1 MADQVELTGSAVIE
15 RLKMDLVPKRV
26 NADDT
31 VEYYLWAITDQQLH
45 KYLSDAFYG
54 QFVDS
59 TDDLYSVT
67 MPPQRRKNLWIFAPS
82 MDLIDWFIDAAGDH
96 NNEHADVDGN
106 LKLAYVKMSSVEERL
121 DEGEYPVVH
130 QLTHKDTN
138 KLYAYDIKHL
148 PIINQLMIAQL
159 EDNVS
164 EEELLASMDERD
176 KTLRE
181 QESSYQSSSQVS
193 DIEPVDT
200 EGLSEGDE
208 GEDLT
213 DIFPPEFEDDSSAL
227 IDEDMHPDFSVSDD
241 GFFDDEQYTDDDE
254 NTLDLDEGPVLLDSE
269 PDDDLPATN
278 KSDEV
283 TSTKSIPKTLEH
295 MLKQID
301 VPLLKSPTVHAESA
315 GLDDY
320 THQVDEVRSQLNDQL
335 RSLAESSKQK
345 IISSYYE
352 KHSIAESKIDAR
364 LDPENGDANVV
375 DAYKL
380 VQASN
385 RQDLDDV
392 SSLEKQKRQELLDQM
407 DEFHSQY
414 MREVLAQAEKDWQSI
429 KDTRYVEEPIQAWR
443 KGIIKTV
450 DSQNDERLRRFNDW
464 RNRIKSQYLT
474 QVDAPILESLSKDVQ
489 NIVEQLQLE
498 QASARQELSRSEDRL
513 FNKSLELE
521 KINIRRNMP
530 VSKSVS
536 SDITPVD
543 DESDVE
549 LYHEDSNEDDDDV
562 LTVDDSIDEPDD
574 DLDIDDE
581 PIENGDDDDDWE
593 VDEDDD
599 DLSLS
604 DDADSDV
611 LSLDKNDD
619 DDLQLDE
626 LNDDDDNMVSDIDY
640 GDDLADEFPDLD
652 DDSDELL
659 TKEKPSSIDEFVE
672 NSSDDVDE
680 QSVIEHTLDDIN
692 DLDLEEED
700 DDDVASVA
708 PDSGTPAKSKKKS
721 KVPSKKEKKNKP
733 KDASSSKMS
742 KKMMMIIGGI
752 ATLVIVGI
760 FAGSV
765 MLFGGNSN
773 GLKVSPSATNTYVK
787 GNMLSAKQ
795 DGKNVALVIKSVDGN
810 KLTVT
815 DVSNNKTYTIDKPS
829 SK

>member
-96 NNEHADVDGN
+96 NNDHADVDGN

-148 PIINQLMIAQL
+148 SIINQLMIAQL

-164 EEELLASMDERD
+164 EEELLSSMDDRD

-193 DIEPVDT
+193 DIKPVDT
-200 EGLSEGDE
+200 EELSEGDE
-208 GEDLT
+208 GLN
-213 DIFPPEFEDDSSAL
+213 DIFSPEFDDGGEL
-227 IDEDMHPDFSVSDD
+227 IDEDTDPSFSVSDD
-241 GFFDDEQYTDDDE
+241 EFFDDESPTDHDE
-254 NTLDLDEGPVLLDSE
+254 DALDLDEGPMLFDSE
-269 PDDDLPATN
+269 PDGDLSVAD
-278 KSDEV
+278 KSDDAI
-283 TSTKSIPKTLEH
+283 STTKTIPKTLEH

-320 THQVDEVRSQLNDQL
+320 TQQVDEVRSQLNDQL
-335 RSLAESSKQK
+335 TSLAESSKQK

-352 KHSIAESKIDAR
+352 KHSLAESKIDAR
-364 LDPENGDANVV
+364 LDPENGDTNVV
-375 DAYKL
+375 DAYRL

-392 SSLEKQKRQELLDQM
+392 NSLEKQKRQELLGQM

-414 MREVLAQAEKDWQSI
+414 MKEIIAQAEKDWQSI

-443 KGIIKTV
+443 KGISTTV

-464 RNRIKSQYLT
+464 RSRIKSQYLT

-498 QASARQELSRSEDRL
+498 QVSARQELSRSEDRL

-521 KINIRRNMP
+521 KISIQRNSP

-536 SDITPVD
+536 GDIRPVE
-543 DESDVE
+543 DEPDEE
-549 LYHEDSNEDDDDV
+549 LYHEDSGDEDV
-562 LTVDDSIDEPDD
+562 LTVDDPIDEIDD
-574 DLDIDDE
+574 DLEVDEE
-581 PIENGDDDDDWE
+581 PIDNGDDEDDWDM
-593 VDEDDD
+593 DEDDD
-599 DLSLS
+599 DLSLP

-611 LSLDKNDD
+611 LSLDENDD

-626 LNDDDDNMVSDIDY
+626 LNDDDDNTVNDIDY

-652 DDSDELL
+652 DDTDDLL
-659 TKEKPSSIDEFVE
+659 TEEKPSSIDEFVE
-672 NSSDDVDE
+672 NGSDDVDE
-680 QSVIEHTLDDIN
+680 QSVIKHTLDDI
-692 DLDLEEED
+692 DDIDLEEED

-708 PDSGTPAKSKKKS
+708 PDSGKTVKSKKKS
-721 KVPSKKEKKNKP
+721 KAPSKKAKKNKP
-733 KDASSSKMS
+733 KNASSSKMS

-760 FAGSV
+760 FVGSV
-765 MLFGGNSN
+765 MFFGGNSN

-815 DVSNNKTYTIDKPS
+815 DVSNNKTYTINKPS

>member
-96 NNEHADVDGN
+96 NNEQADVDGN

-148 PIINQLMIAQL
+148 SIINQLMIAQL

-164 EEELLASMDERD
+164 EEELLASMDDRD
-176 KTLRE
+176 KTLHE
-181 QESSYQSSSQVS
+181 QESSYTSSSSQVS

-200 EGLSEGDE
+200 DKLSE
-208 GEDLT
+208 EDQGLN
-213 DIFPPEFEDDSSAL
+213 DIFSPEFEDDGAEF
-227 IDEDMHPDFSVSDD
+227 IDEDMAQNISVSDD
-241 GFFDDEQYTDDDE
+241 ESSMDDDE
-254 NTLDLDEGPVLLDSE
+254 NTLDLDEDTMLFDSE
-269 PDDDLPATN
+269 SDSDLLATN
-278 KSDEV
+278 KSEDAM
-283 TSTKSIPKTLEH
+283 STEAIPKTLPKTLEH

-320 THQVDEVRSQLNDQL
+320 TQQVDEVRSQLNDQL

-375 DAYKL
+375 DAYRQ

-392 SSLEKQKRQELLDQM
+392 SSLEKQKRQELLGQM

-414 MREVLAQAEKDWQSI
+414 MKEVIAQAEKDWQSI

-443 KGIIKTV
+443 KGISATV

-464 RNRIKSQYLT
+464 RSRIKSQYLT

-498 QASARQELSRSEDRL
+498 QVSARQELSRSEDRL

-521 KINIRRNMP
+521 KINLQRSAP
-530 VSKSVS
+530 ASKSGPS
-536 SDITPVD
+536 NIMPVD
-543 DESDVE
+543 DDSDEE
-549 LYHEDSNEDDDDV
+549 LYDEDNSNEDV
-562 LTVDDSIDEPDD
+562 LAVDDPIDEIDD
-574 DLDIDDE
+574 DLEIDEE
-581 PIENGDDDDDWE
+581 PIDNGDDEDDW
-593 VDEDDD
+593 DMGEDDD

-604 DDADSDV
+604 DDSDSDV
-611 LSLDKNDD
+611 LSLDENDN

-626 LNDDDDNMVSDIDY
+626 LNDDDNMVNDVDY
-640 GDDLADEFPDLD
+640 GDDLADEFPDLED
-652 DDSDELL
+652 DTDEPIAE
-659 TKEKPSSIDEFVE
+659 EKPSSIDEFVE

-680 QSVIEHTLDDIN
+680 QSVIEHTLDDI
-692 DLDLEEED
+692 DDIDLEEED

-708 PDSGTPAKSKKKS
+708 PDSGKPVKSKKKS
-721 KVPSKKEKKNKP
+721 KLPSKQAKKNKP
-733 KDASSSKMS
+733 KNASSSKMS

-752 ATLVIVGI
+752 ATLVIIGLFV
-760 FAGSV
+760 GSV

-815 DVSNNKTYTIDKPS
+815 DVSNNKTYTINKPS

>member
-96 NNEHADVDGN
+96 NNEQADVDGN

-148 PIINQLMIAQL
+148 SIINQLMIAQL

-164 EEELLASMDERD
+164 EEELLASMDDRD
-176 KTLRE
+176 KTLHE
-181 QESSYQSSSQVS
+181 QESSYTSSSSSQVS

-200 EGLSEGDE
+200 DKLSEEDEGLN
-208 GEDLT
+208 
-213 DIFPPEFEDDSSAL
+213 DIFSPEFEDDGAEF
-227 IDEDMHPDFSVSDD
+227 IDEDMAQNISVSDD
-241 GFFDDEQYTDDDE
+241 ESSMDDDE
-254 NTLDLDEGPVLLDSE
+254 NTLDLDEDTMLFDSE
-269 PDDDLPATN
+269 SDSDLSATN
-278 KSDEV
+278 KSEDAM
-283 TSTKSIPKTLEH
+283 STETIPKTLPKTLEH

-320 THQVDEVRSQLNDQL
+320 TQQVDEVRSQLNDQL

-352 KHSIAESKIDAR
+352 KHSITESKIDAR

-375 DAYKL
+375 DAYRQ

-392 SSLEKQKRQELLDQM
+392 SSLEKQKRQELLGQM

-414 MREVLAQAEKDWQSI
+414 MKEVIAQAEKDWQSI

-443 KGIIKTV
+443 KGISATV

-464 RNRIKSQYLT
+464 RSRIKSQYLT

-498 QASARQELSRSEDRL
+498 QVSARQELSRSEDRL

-521 KINIRRNMP
+521 KINLQRSAP
-530 VSKSVS
+530 ASKSGPS
-536 SDITPVD
+536 NIMPVD
-543 DESDVE
+543 DDSDEE
-549 LYHEDSNEDDDDV
+549 LYDEDNSNEDV
-562 LTVDDSIDEPDD
+562 LAVDDPIDEIDD
-574 DLDIDDE
+574 DLEIDEE
-581 PIENGDDDDDWE
+581 PIDNGDDEDDW
-593 VDEDDD
+593 DMGEDDD

-604 DDADSDV
+604 DDSDSDV
-611 LSLDKNDD
+611 LSLDENDN

-626 LNDDDDNMVSDIDY
+626 LNDDDDNMVNDVDY
-640 GDDLADEFPDLD
+640 GDDLADEFPDLED
-652 DDSDELL
+652 DTDEPIAE
-659 TKEKPSSIDEFVE
+659 EKPSSIDEFVE

-680 QSVIEHTLDDIN
+680 QSVIEHTLDDI
-692 DLDLEEED
+692 DDIDLEEED

-708 PDSGTPAKSKKKS
+708 PDSGKPVKSKKKS
-721 KVPSKKEKKNKP
+721 KLPSKQAKKNKP
-733 KDASSSKMS
+733 KNASSSKMS

-752 ATLVIVGI
+752 ATLVIIGLFV
-760 FAGSV
+760 GSV

-815 DVSNNKTYTIDKPS
+815 DVSNNKTYTINKPS

>member
-96 NNEHADVDGN
+96 NNDHADVDGN

-148 PIINQLMIAQL
+148 SIINQLMIAQL

-164 EEELLASMDERD
+164 EEELLSSMDDRD

-200 EGLSEGDE
+200 EELSEDDE
-208 GEDLT
+208 GLN
-213 DIFPPEFEDDSSAL
+213 DIFSPEFDDGGEL
-227 IDEDMHPDFSVSDD
+227 IDEDTDPSFLVSDD
-241 GFFDDEQYTDDDE
+241 EFFDDESPTDHDE
-254 NTLDLDEGPVLLDSE
+254 DALDLDEGPMLFDSE
-269 PDDDLPATN
+269 PDGDLSVAD
-278 KSDEV
+278 KSDDAI
-283 TSTKSIPKTLEH
+283 STTKTIPKTLEH

-320 THQVDEVRSQLNDQL
+320 TQQVDEVRSQLNDQL
-335 RSLAESSKQK
+335 TSLAESSKQK

-352 KHSIAESKIDAR
+352 KHSLAESKIDAR
-364 LDPENGDANVV
+364 LDPENGDTNVV
-375 DAYKL
+375 DAYRL

-392 SSLEKQKRQELLDQM
+392 NSLEKQKRQELLGQM

-414 MREVLAQAEKDWQSI
+414 MKEIIAQAEKDWQSI

-443 KGIIKTV
+443 KGISTTV

-464 RNRIKSQYLT
+464 RSRIKSQYLT

-498 QASARQELSRSEDRL
+498 QVSARQELSRSEDRL

-521 KINIRRNMP
+521 KISIQRNSP

-536 SDITPVD
+536 GDIRPVE
-543 DESDVE
+543 DEPDEE
-549 LYHEDSNEDDDDV
+549 LYHEDSGDEDV
-562 LTVDDSIDEPDD
+562 LTVDDPIDEIDD
-574 DLDIDDE
+574 DLEVDEE
-581 PIENGDDDDDWE
+581 PIDNGDDEDDWDM
-593 VDEDDD
+593 DEDDDDD

-604 DDADSDV
+604 DDVDSDV
-611 LSLDKNDD
+611 LSLDENDD

-626 LNDDDDNMVSDIDY
+626 LNDDDDNTVNDIDY

-652 DDSDELL
+652 DDTDDLL
-659 TKEKPSSIDEFVE
+659 TEEKPSSIDEFVE
-672 NSSDDVDE
+672 NGSDDVDE
-680 QSVIEHTLDDIN
+680 QSVIKHTLDDI
-692 DLDLEEED
+692 DDIDLEEED

-708 PDSGTPAKSKKKS
+708 PDSGKTVKSKKKS
-721 KVPSKKEKKNKP
+721 KAPSKKAKKNKP
-733 KDASSSKMS
+733 KNASSSKMS

-760 FAGSV
+760 FVGSV

-815 DVSNNKTYTIDKPS
+815 DVSNNKTYTINKPS

>member
-96 NNEHADVDGN
+96 NNEQADVDGN

-148 PIINQLMIAQL
+148 SIINQLMIAQL

-164 EEELLASMDERD
+164 EEELLASMDDRD
-176 KTLRE
+176 KTLHE
-181 QESSYQSSSQVS
+181 QESSYTSSSSQVS

-200 EGLSEGDE
+200 DKLSE
-208 GEDLT
+208 EDQGLN
-213 DIFPPEFEDDSSAL
+213 DIFSPEFEDDGAEF
-227 IDEDMHPDFSVSDD
+227 IDEDMAQNIPVSDD
-241 GFFDDEQYTDDDE
+241 ESSMDDDE
-254 NTLDLDEGPVLLDSE
+254 NTLDLDEDTMLFDSE
-269 PDDDLPATN
+269 SDSDLLATN
-278 KSDEV
+278 KSEDAM
-283 TSTKSIPKTLEH
+283 STEAIPKTLPKTLEH

-320 THQVDEVRSQLNDQL
+320 TQQVDEVRSQLNDQL

-375 DAYKL
+375 DAYRQ

-392 SSLEKQKRQELLDQM
+392 SSLEKQKRQELLGQM

-414 MREVLAQAEKDWQSI
+414 MKEVIAQAEKDWQSI

-443 KGIIKTV
+443 KGISATV

-464 RNRIKSQYLT
+464 RSRIKSQYLT

-498 QASARQELSRSEDRL
+498 QVSARQELSRSEDRL

-521 KINIRRNMP
+521 KINLQRSAP
-530 VSKSVS
+530 ASKSGPS
-536 SDITPVD
+536 NIMPVD
-543 DESDVE
+543 DDSDEE
-549 LYHEDSNEDDDDV
+549 LYDEDNSNEDV
-562 LTVDDSIDEPDD
+562 LAVDDPIDEIDD
-574 DLDIDDE
+574 DLEIDEE
-581 PIENGDDDDDWE
+581 PIDNGDDEDDW
-593 VDEDDD
+593 DMGEDDD

-604 DDADSDV
+604 DDSDSDV
-611 LSLDKNDD
+611 LSLDENDN

-626 LNDDDDNMVSDIDY
+626 LNDDDDNMVNDVDY
-640 GDDLADEFPDLD
+640 GDDLADEFPDLED
-652 DDSDELL
+652 DTDEPIAE
-659 TKEKPSSIDEFVE
+659 EKPSSIDEFVE

-680 QSVIEHTLDDIN
+680 QSVIEHTLDDI
-692 DLDLEEED
+692 DDIDLEEED

-708 PDSGTPAKSKKKS
+708 PDSGKPVKSKKKS
-721 KVPSKKEKKNKP
+721 KLPSKQAKKNKP
-733 KDASSSKMS
+733 KNASSSKMS

-752 ATLVIVGI
+752 ATLVIIGLFV
-760 FAGSV
+760 GSV

-815 DVSNNKTYTIDKPS
+815 DVSNNKTYTINKPS

>member
-96 NNEHADVDGN
+96 NNEQADVDGN

-148 PIINQLMIAQL
+148 SIINQLMIAQL

-164 EEELLASMDERD
+164 EEELLASMDDRD
-176 KTLRE
+176 KTLHE
-181 QESSYQSSSQVS
+181 QESSYTSSSSSQVS

-200 EGLSEGDE
+200 DKLSEEDEGLN
-208 GEDLT
+208 
-213 DIFPPEFEDDSSAL
+213 DIFSPEFEDDGAEF
-227 IDEDMHPDFSVSDD
+227 IDEDMAQNISVSDD
-241 GFFDDEQYTDDDE
+241 ESSMDDDE
-254 NTLDLDEGPVLLDSE
+254 NTLDLDEDTMLFDSE
-269 PDDDLPATN
+269 SDSDLSATN
-278 KSDEV
+278 KSEDAM
-283 TSTKSIPKTLEH
+283 STEAIPKTLPKTLEH

-320 THQVDEVRSQLNDQL
+320 TQQVDEVRSQLNDQL

-375 DAYKL
+375 DAYRQ

-392 SSLEKQKRQELLDQM
+392 SSLEKQKRQELLGQM

-414 MREVLAQAEKDWQSI
+414 MKEVIAQAEKDWQSI

-443 KGIIKTV
+443 KGISATV

-464 RNRIKSQYLT
+464 RSRIKSQYLT

-498 QASARQELSRSEDRL
+498 QVSARQELSRSEDRL

-521 KINIRRNMP
+521 KINLQRSAP
-530 VSKSVS
+530 ASKSGPS
-536 SDITPVD
+536 NIMPVD
-543 DESDVE
+543 DDSDEE
-549 LYHEDSNEDDDDV
+549 LYDEDNSNEDV
-562 LTVDDSIDEPDD
+562 LAVDDPIDEIDD
-574 DLDIDDE
+574 DLEIDEE
-581 PIENGDDDDDWE
+581 PIDNGDDEDDW
-593 VDEDDD
+593 DMGEDDD

-604 DDADSDV
+604 DDSDSDV
-611 LSLDKNDD
+611 LSLDENDN

-626 LNDDDDNMVSDIDY
+626 LNDDDDNMVNDVDY
-640 GDDLADEFPDLD
+640 GDDLADEFPDLED
-652 DDSDELL
+652 DTDEPIAE
-659 TKEKPSSIDEFVE
+659 EKPSSIDDFVE

-680 QSVIEHTLDDIN
+680 QSVINHTLGDIDDI
-692 DLDLEEED
+692 DLEEED
-700 DDDVASVA
+700 DDDVASIA
-708 PDSGTPAKSKKKS
+708 PDSGKPVKSKNKS
-721 KVPSKKEKKNKP
+721 KLPSKKAKKNKP
-733 KDASSSKMS
+733 KNASSSKMS
-742 KKMMMIIGGI
+742 KKMMAIIGGI
-752 ATLVIVGI
+752 ATLVIVGMI
-760 FAGSV
+760 IGSV
-765 MLFGGNSN
+765 MLFGGSSN

-815 DVSNNKTYTIDKPS
+815 DVSNNKTYTINKPS

>member
-82 MDLIDWFIDAAGDH
+82 MDLIDWFIDAAGDR

-148 PIINQLMIAQL
+148 SIINQLMIAQL

-164 EEELLASMDERD
+164 EEELLASMDDRD

-181 QESSYQSSSQVS
+181 QESSYTPSSQVS
-193 DIEPVDT
+193 DIEPVDADDLSEDN
-200 EGLSEGDE
+200 EGLS
-208 GEDLT
+208 
-213 DIFPPEFEDDSSAL
+213 DIFSPEFDDDGHEL
-227 IDEDMHPDFSVSDD
+227 IDEDTDPNFSVSDD
-241 GFFDDEQYTDDDE
+241 EFFDDEPSIDDD
-254 NTLDLDEGPVLLDSE
+254 NNDDTMLFDSE
-269 PDDDLPATN
+269 SDGDLPVAN
-278 KSDEV
+278 KSDDAA
-283 TSTKSIPKTLEH
+283 STKTIPKTLEH

-320 THQVDEVRSQLNDQL
+320 TQQVDEVRSQLNDQL
-335 RSLAESSKQK
+335 KSLAESSKQK

-375 DAYKL
+375 DAYKQ

-385 RQDLDDV
+385 RQDLDDM
-392 SSLEKQKRQELLDQM
+392 SLLEKQKRQELLGQM

-414 MREVLAQAEKDWQSI
+414 MKEIIAQAEKDWQSI
-429 KDTRYVEEPIQAWR
+429 KDTRYIEEPIQAWR
-443 KGIIKTV
+443 KGISATV

-521 KINIRRNMP
+521 KISIQRNSPMPTP
-530 VSKSVS
+530 VSG
-536 SDITPVD
+536 DIRPVD
-543 DESDVE
+543 DDSDEE
-549 LYHEDSNEDDDDV
+549 LYREDSGDEDA
-562 LTVDDSIDEPDD
+562 LTVDDPIDETDD
-574 DLDIDDE
+574 DL
-581 PIENGDDDDDWE
+581 E
-593 VDEDDD
+593 VDEEPIDDGNDEDDWDMDEDDDD

-611 LSLDKNDD
+611 LSLDENDD

-626 LNDDDDNMVSDIDY
+626 LNDDDDDNTVNDIDY

-652 DDSDELL
+652 DDTDELL
-659 TKEKPSSIDEFVE
+659 SKEKPSSIDEFVE
-672 NSSDDVDE
+672 NGSDDVDE
-680 QSVIEHTLDDIN
+680 QSVIEHTLDDI
-692 DLDLEEED
+692 DDIDLEEED

-708 PDSGTPAKSKKKS
+708 PDSGKAVKSKKKS
-721 KVPSKKEKKNKP
+721 KAPSKKPKKNKP
-733 KDASSSKMS
+733 KNDSSSKMS

-752 ATLVIVGI
+752 ATLVIAVI

-815 DVSNNKTYTIDKPS
+815 DVSNNKTYTINKPS

>member
-96 NNEHADVDGN
+96 NNEQADVDGN

-148 PIINQLMIAQL
+148 SIINQLMIAQL

-164 EEELLASMDERD
+164 EEELLASMDDRD
-176 KTLRE
+176 KTLHE
-181 QESSYQSSSQVS
+181 QESSYTSSSSSQVS

-200 EGLSEGDE
+200 DKLSEEDEGLN
-208 GEDLT
+208 
-213 DIFPPEFEDDSSAL
+213 DIFSPEFEDDGAEF
-227 IDEDMHPDFSVSDD
+227 IDEDMAQNISVSDD
-241 GFFDDEQYTDDDE
+241 KSSMDDDE
-254 NTLDLDEGPVLLDSE
+254 NTLDLDEDTMLFDSE
-269 PDDDLPATN
+269 SDSDLLATN
-278 KSDEV
+278 KSEDAM
-283 TSTKSIPKTLEH
+283 STEAIPKTLPKTLEH

-320 THQVDEVRSQLNDQL
+320 TQQVDEVRSQLNDQL

-375 DAYKL
+375 DAYRQ

-392 SSLEKQKRQELLDQM
+392 SSLEKQKRQELLGQM

-414 MREVLAQAEKDWQSI
+414 MKEVIAQAEKDWQSI

-443 KGIIKTV
+443 KGISATV

-464 RNRIKSQYLT
+464 RSRIKSQYLT

-498 QASARQELSRSEDRL
+498 QVSARQELSRSEDRL

-521 KINIRRNMP
+521 KINLQRSAP
-530 VSKSVS
+530 ASKSGPS
-536 SDITPVD
+536 NIMPVD
-543 DESDVE
+543 DDSDEE
-549 LYHEDSNEDDDDV
+549 LYDEDNSNEDV
-562 LTVDDSIDEPDD
+562 LAVDDPIDEIDD
-574 DLDIDDE
+574 DLEIDEE
-581 PIENGDDDDDWE
+581 PIDNGDDEDDW
-593 VDEDDD
+593 DMGEDDD

-604 DDADSDV
+604 DDSDSDV
-611 LSLDKNDD
+611 LSLDENDN

-626 LNDDDDNMVSDIDY
+626 LNDDDNMVNDVDY
-640 GDDLADEFPDLD
+640 GDDLADEFPDLED
-652 DDSDELL
+652 DTDEPIAE
-659 TKEKPSSIDEFVE
+659 EKPSSIDEFVE

-680 QSVIEHTLDDIN
+680 QSVIEHTLDDI
-692 DLDLEEED
+692 DDIDLEEED

-708 PDSGTPAKSKKKS
+708 PDSGKPVKSKKKS
-721 KVPSKKEKKNKP
+721 KLPSKQAKKNKP
-733 KDASSSKMS
+733 KNASSSKMS

-752 ATLVIVGI
+752 ATLVIIGLFV
-760 FAGSV
+760 GSV

-787 GNMLSAKQ
+787 GNMLSAKK

-815 DVSNNKTYTIDKPS
+815 DVSNNKTYTINKPS

>member
-96 NNEHADVDGN
+96 NNEQADVDGN

-148 PIINQLMIAQL
+148 SIINQLMIAQL

-164 EEELLASMDERD
+164 EEELLASMDDRD
-176 KTLRE
+176 KTLHE
-181 QESSYQSSSQVS
+181 QESSYTSSSSQVS

-200 EGLSEGDE
+200 DKLSE
-208 GEDLT
+208 EDQGLN
-213 DIFPPEFEDDSSAL
+213 DIFSPEFEDDGAEF
-227 IDEDMHPDFSVSDD
+227 IDEDMAQNISVSDD
-241 GFFDDEQYTDDDE
+241 ESSMDDDE
-254 NTLDLDEGPVLLDSE
+254 NTLDLDEDTMLFDSE
-269 PDDDLPATN
+269 SDSDLLATN
-278 KSDEV
+278 KSEDAM
-283 TSTKSIPKTLEH
+283 STEAIPKTLPKTLEH
-295 MLKQID
+295 MLKQIG

-320 THQVDEVRSQLNDQL
+320 TQQVDEVRSQLNDQL

-375 DAYKL
+375 DAYRQ

-392 SSLEKQKRQELLDQM
+392 SSLEKQKRQELLGQM

-414 MREVLAQAEKDWQSI
+414 MKEVIAQAEKDWQSI

-443 KGIIKTV
+443 KGISATV

-464 RNRIKSQYLT
+464 RSRIKSQYLT

-498 QASARQELSRSEDRL
+498 QVSARQELSRSEDRL

-521 KINIRRNMP
+521 KINLQRSAP
-530 VSKSVS
+530 ASKSGPS
-536 SDITPVD
+536 NIMPVD
-543 DESDVE
+543 DDSDEE
-549 LYHEDSNEDDDDV
+549 LYDEDNSNEDV
-562 LTVDDSIDEPDD
+562 LAVDDPIDEIDD
-574 DLDIDDE
+574 DLEIDEE
-581 PIENGDDDDDWE
+581 PIDNGDDEDDW
-593 VDEDDD
+593 DMGEDDD

-604 DDADSDV
+604 DDSDSDV
-611 LSLDKNDD
+611 LSLDENDN

-626 LNDDDDNMVSDIDY
+626 LNDDDNMVNDVDY
-640 GDDLADEFPDLD
+640 GDDLADEFPDLED
-652 DDSDELL
+652 DTDEPIAE
-659 TKEKPSSIDEFVE
+659 EKPSSIDEFVE

-680 QSVIEHTLDDIN
+680 QSVIEHTLDDIDDI
-692 DLDLEEED
+692 DLEEEEED

-708 PDSGTPAKSKKKS
+708 PDSGKPVKSKKKS
-721 KVPSKKEKKNKP
+721 KLPSKQAKKNKP
-733 KDASSSKMS
+733 KNASSSKMS

-752 ATLVIVGI
+752 ATLVIIGLFV
-760 FAGSV
+760 GSV

-815 DVSNNKTYTIDKPS
+815 DVSNNKTYTINKPS

>member
-96 NNEHADVDGN
+96 NNDHADVDGN

-148 PIINQLMIAQL
+148 SIINQLMIAQL

-164 EEELLASMDERD
+164 EEELLSSMDDRD

-200 EGLSEGDE
+200 EELSEGDE
-208 GEDLT
+208 GLN
-213 DIFPPEFEDDSSAL
+213 DIFSPEFDDGGEL
-227 IDEDMHPDFSVSDD
+227 IDEDTDPSFSVSDD
-241 GFFDDEQYTDDDE
+241 EFFDDESPTDHDE
-254 NTLDLDEGPVLLDSE
+254 DALDLDEGPMLFDSE
-269 PDDDLPATN
+269 PDGDLSVAD
-278 KSDEV
+278 KSDDAI
-283 TSTKSIPKTLEH
+283 STTKTIPKTLEH

-320 THQVDEVRSQLNDQL
+320 TQQVDEVRSQLNDQL
-335 RSLAESSKQK
+335 TSLAESSKQK

-352 KHSIAESKIDAR
+352 KHSLAESKIDAR
-364 LDPENGDANVV
+364 LDPENGDTNVV
-375 DAYKL
+375 DAYRL

-392 SSLEKQKRQELLDQM
+392 NSLEKQKRQELLGQM

-414 MREVLAQAEKDWQSI
+414 MKEIIAQAEKDWQSI

-443 KGIIKTV
+443 KGISTTV

-464 RNRIKSQYLT
+464 RSRIKSQYLT

-498 QASARQELSRSEDRL
+498 QVSARQELSRSEDRL

-521 KINIRRNMP
+521 KISIQRNSP

-536 SDITPVD
+536 GDIRPVE
-543 DESDVE
+543 DEPDEE
-549 LYHEDSNEDDDDV
+549 LYHEDSGDEDV
-562 LTVDDSIDEPDD
+562 LTVDDPIDEIDD
-574 DLDIDDE
+574 DLEVDEE
-581 PIENGDDDDDWE
+581 PIDNGDDEDDWDM
-593 VDEDDD
+593 DEDDD
-599 DLSLS
+599 DLSLP

-611 LSLDKNDD
+611 LSLDENDD

-626 LNDDDDNMVSDIDY
+626 LNDDDDNTVNDIDY

-652 DDSDELL
+652 DDTDDLL
-659 TKEKPSSIDEFVE
+659 TEEKPSSIDEFVE
-672 NSSDDVDE
+672 NGSDDVDE
-680 QSVIEHTLDDIN
+680 QSVIKHTLDDI
-692 DLDLEEED
+692 DDIDLEEED

-708 PDSGTPAKSKKKS
+708 PDSGKTVKSKKKS
-721 KVPSKKEKKNKP
+721 KAPSKKAKKNKP
-733 KDASSSKMS
+733 KNASSSKMS

-760 FAGSV
+760 FVGSV
-765 MLFGGNSN
+765 MFFGGNSN

-815 DVSNNKTYTIDKPS
+815 DVSNNKTYTINKPS

>member
-96 NNEHADVDGN
+96 NNEQADVDGN

-148 PIINQLMIAQL
+148 SIINQLMIAQL

-164 EEELLASMDERD
+164 EEELLASMDDRD
-176 KTLRE
+176 KTLHE
-181 QESSYQSSSQVS
+181 QESSYTSSSSSQVS

-200 EGLSEGDE
+200 DKLSEEDEGLN
-208 GEDLT
+208 
-213 DIFPPEFEDDSSAL
+213 DIFSPEFEDDGAEF
-227 IDEDMHPDFSVSDD
+227 IDEDMAQNISVSDD
-241 GFFDDEQYTDDDE
+241 KSSMDDDE
-254 NTLDLDEGPVLLDSE
+254 NTLDLDEDTMLFDSE
-269 PDDDLPATN
+269 SDSDLSATN
-278 KSDEV
+278 KSEDAM
-283 TSTKSIPKTLEH
+283 STEAIPKTLPKTLEH

-320 THQVDEVRSQLNDQL
+320 TQQVDEVRSQLNDQL

-375 DAYKL
+375 DAYRQ

-392 SSLEKQKRQELLDQM
+392 SSLEKQKRQELLGQM

-414 MREVLAQAEKDWQSI
+414 MKEVIAQAEKDWQSI

-443 KGIIKTV
+443 KGISATV

-464 RNRIKSQYLT
+464 RSRIKSQYLT

-498 QASARQELSRSEDRL
+498 QVSARQELSRSEDRL

-521 KINIRRNMP
+521 KINIQRSAP
-530 VSKSVS
+530 ASKSVS
-536 SDITPVD
+536 SNITSTD
-543 DESDVE
+543 DDSDEE
-549 LYHEDSNEDDDDV
+549 LYHEDSRDEDE
-562 LTVDDSIDEPDD
+562 LTVDDPIDETDD
-574 DLDIDDE
+574 DLEIDEE
-581 PIENGDDDDDWE
+581 PINNGNDDGDWDM
-593 VDEDDD
+593 DEDDD

-604 DDADSDV
+604 DDSDSDV
-611 LSLDKNDD
+611 LSLDENDD

-626 LNDDDDNMVSDIDY
+626 LNDDDDDDNTVDDIDY
-640 GDDLADEFPDLD
+640 GDDLADEFPDLED
-652 DDSDELL
+652 DTDEPL
-659 TKEKPSSIDEFVE
+659 TEEKPSSIDDFVE

-680 QSVIEHTLDDIN
+680 QSVINHTLGDIDDI
-692 DLDLEEED
+692 DLEEED
-700 DDDVASVA
+700 DDDVASIA
-708 PDSGTPAKSKKKS
+708 PDSGKPVKSKNKS
-721 KVPSKKEKKNKP
+721 KLPSKKAKKNKP
-733 KDASSSKMS
+733 KNASSSKMS
-742 KKMMMIIGGI
+742 KKMMAIIGGI
-752 ATLVIVGI
+752 ATLVIVGMI
-760 FAGSV
+760 IGSV
-765 MLFGGNSN
+765 MLFGGSSN

-787 GNMLSAKQ
+787 GNMLSAKK

-815 DVSNNKTYTIDKPS
+815 DVSNNKTYTINKPS

>member
-96 NNEHADVDGN
+96 NNEQADVDGN

-148 PIINQLMIAQL
+148 SIINQLMIAQL

-164 EEELLASMDERD
+164 EEELLASMDDRD
-176 KTLRE
+176 KTLHE
-181 QESSYQSSSQVS
+181 QESSYTSSSSQVS

-200 EGLSEGDE
+200 DKLSE
-208 GEDLT
+208 EDQGLN
-213 DIFPPEFEDDSSAL
+213 DIFSPEFEDDGAEF
-227 IDEDMHPDFSVSDD
+227 IDEDMAQNISVSDD
-241 GFFDDEQYTDDDE
+241 ESSMDDDE
-254 NTLDLDEGPVLLDSE
+254 NTLDLDEDTMLFDSE
-269 PDDDLPATN
+269 SDSDLLATN
-278 KSDEV
+278 KSEDAM
-283 TSTKSIPKTLEH
+283 STEAIPKTLPKTLEH
-295 MLKQID
+295 MLKQIG

-320 THQVDEVRSQLNDQL
+320 TQQVDEVRSQLNDQL

-375 DAYKL
+375 DAYRQ

-392 SSLEKQKRQELLDQM
+392 SSLEKQKRQELLGQM

-414 MREVLAQAEKDWQSI
+414 MKEVIAQAEKDWQSI

-443 KGIIKTV
+443 KGISATV

-464 RNRIKSQYLT
+464 RSRIKSQYLT

-498 QASARQELSRSEDRL
+498 QVSARQELSRSEDRL

-521 KINIRRNMP
+521 KINIQRSAP
-530 VSKSVS
+530 ASKSVS
-536 SDITPVD
+536 SNITSTD
-543 DESDVE
+543 DDSDEE
-549 LYHEDSNEDDDDV
+549 LYHEDSRDEDE
-562 LTVDDSIDEPDD
+562 LTVDDPIDETDD
-574 DLDIDDE
+574 DLEIDEE
-581 PIENGDDDDDWE
+581 PINNGNDDGDWDM
-593 VDEDDD
+593 DEDDD

-604 DDADSDV
+604 DDSDSDV
-611 LSLDKNDD
+611 LSLDENDD

-626 LNDDDDNMVSDIDY
+626 LNDDDDDDNTVDDIDY
-640 GDDLADEFPDLD
+640 GDDLADEFPDLED
-652 DDSDELL
+652 DTDEPL
-659 TKEKPSSIDEFVE
+659 TEEKPSSIDDFVE

-680 QSVIEHTLDDIN
+680 QSVINHTLGDIDDI
-692 DLDLEEED
+692 DLEEED
-700 DDDVASVA
+700 DDDVASIA
-708 PDSGTPAKSKKKS
+708 PDSGKPVKSKNKS
-721 KVPSKKEKKNKP
+721 KLPSKKAKKNKP
-733 KDASSSKMS
+733 KNASSSKMS
-742 KKMMMIIGGI
+742 KKMMAIIGGI
-752 ATLVIVGI
+752 ATLVIVGMI
-760 FAGSV
+760 IGSV
-765 MLFGGNSN
+765 MLFGGSSN

-787 GNMLSAKQ
+787 GNMLSAKK
-795 DGKNVALVIKSVDGN
+795 DGKNVALVIKRVDGN

-815 DVSNNKTYTIDKPS
+815 DVSNNKTYTINKPS